1 MVEAAHAALARRP
14 WWGTLVG
21 VPLVALAG
29 ALAAVVAARML
40 GLPLPGWVA
49 LVGSAGLFAALE
61 IGVRRAGASRAGPA
75 RALLGA
81 LVDRVGEAGQPIA
94 GWRQGLPYLRCR
106 LDDRDVV
113 VSFEPAPDAGLRV
126 TVQVAAEPP
135 AQLWL
140 VGRQPDDFPQRWLDK
155 LSTRSLVQSV
165 PNAPDDTV
173 ALSVDPEPAAELL
186 ERAAFVE
193 AARHLVAINAPTS
206 ATFDLQPDGLG
217 WDTLVTPRIDAEV
230 LWIVTRRLL
239 DFGWPVVPPTTPPVG
254 VDEEATPTR
263 APEASTQ
270 SPET

>member
-21 VPLVALAG
+21 VPLVALFG
-29 ALAAVVAARML
+29 ALAAVLAARML
-40 GLPLPGWVA
+40 DLPLPGWVA
-49 LVGSAGLFAALE
+49 LVGSAGLFTALE

-75 RALLGA
+75 RALLAA
-81 LVDRVGEAGQPIA
+81 LVDRVGEVGQPSA

-106 LDDRDVV
+106 VDDRDVV
-113 VSFEPAPDAGLRV
+113 FSFEPASEGGLRV

-155 LSTRSLVQSV
+155 LTARAVVQPV
-165 PNAPDDTV
+165 PEAPDDAV

-186 ERAAFVE
+186 QSPAFTDAAL
-193 AARHLVAINAPTS
+193 HLVALNAPTS
-206 ATFDLQPDGLG
+206 ATLDLQPDGLG
-217 WDTLVTPRIDAEV
+217 WDTLVTPRVDAET
-230 LWIVTRRLL
+230 LWGVARRLL
-239 DFGWPVVPPTTPPVG
+239 DFGWAVVPPTTPPVG
-254 VDEEATPTR
+254 VDDETMP
-263 APEASTQ
+263 TQ